1 MTTEDTRGLDPRA
14 ERGCKMVKVLDRRPF
29 AKGPTGRKS
38 PRKRGVRVT
47 ITKPIKFRGKK
58 GLADNRPQIGVK
70 EMIRRQR
77 RQPEI
82 LQGKLKRGSHSHSG
96 RQSDE

>member
-29 AKGPTGRKS
+29 AKG
-38 PRKRGVRVT
+38 RKRGVRVT

-70 EMIRRQR
+70 EMIRSNGTSPKSFRVN
-77 RQPEI
+77 
-82 LQGKLKRGSHSHSG
+82 
-96 RQSDE
+96 